1 MQTLDFNILYV
12 ADVAAST
19 AFYRDLLDRP
29 PAESSPTFAMF
40 TFGNRVMLGLW
51 GLDGVKPPAAVGAGG
66 VAATA
71 AGASLLLPVVLGGA
85 AGVGIASAVIRH
97 QREGRLKDDVSV
109 CMSSK
114 GHIVSDWTLARR

>member
-29 PAESSPTFAMF
+29 PVESAPTFAMF

-66 VAATA
+66 SEMAFVVMEKDGIDAMHADWVAR
-71 AGASLLLPVVLGGA
+71 
-85 AGVGIASAVIRH
+85 GITIAMPPTELDFGYSFVALDPDGHRIRVM
-97 QREGRLKDDVSV
+97 KPAD
-109 CMSSK
+109 M
-114 GHIVSDWTLARR
+114 